1 MASGLV
7 LCRIQRPD
15 TWQLRQ
21 AMCKKV
27 DKTLAK
33 PEPSTHGAKGGLPP
47 EITASSSDGA
57 VLFQMGDRPISG
69 EAEEDHALLPLYHAL
84 GRKLAPL
91 KDGGPSKEH
100 PRSPIFGWPDE
111 SLLWERRLYDGR

>member
-15 TWQLRQ
+15 TWQLRP

-33 PEPSTHGAKGGLPP
+33 PEPSTHGASETTGYRRWSSAFQLDLLGGP
-47 EITASSSDGA
+47 EHVDHLDAKVADGA
-57 VLFQMGDRPISG
+57 F
-69 EAEEDHALLPLYHAL
+69 
-84 GRKLAPL
+84 
-91 KDGGPSKEH
+91 
-100 PRSPIFGWPDE
+100 
-111 SLLWERRLYDGR
+111 